1 MTLHARD
8 LINIPAE
15 TVEVAQA
22 AFPKGNVYMTM
33 RDQINLWYKDSDY
46 ADLFTSTEGR
56 VAWSPGRLNL
66 VMVMQYAEGLSDQQA
81 AEAVRS
87 RIDWKYA
94 LGLSLRDT
102 GFHYSILSEHRQRLL
117 RGGTAAR
124 LLTDMLQQM
133 QGAKLLKARGQQRT
147 DATYVLAVVRR
158 LNRLERVGET
168 LRQALNEVAKV
179 APQWLLGQV
188 SADWFERYGARFEQY
203 RLPKDKSEQQA
214 LAQQIGQDG
223 YQLLAALATVDAPT
237 VLTDLPAVQT
247 LGQVWS
253 QQFKQEAGQVQ
264 WRGRDEQPP
273 LAEKIESPYDP
284 EARYGKKRDTR
295 WVGYKVHLTE
305 SCDDD
310 LPHLITHVETVSAP
324 SHDGQALD
332 TIHHQLAQKGLL
344 PQEHLVDAAYVD
356 ATALVSSQ
364 QQHQLHLIGPAPK
377 DLSWQA
383 RDPQAY
389 DVACFTI
396 DWHQQ
401 RVICPQGNVSVLWRP
416 QQDRHGNPV
425 IDVHFASSACQAC
438 PARSRC
444 TQAKRATRRL
454 TLKPQAQ
461 HCALQAARQYQTTDH
476 FKERYKKRA
485 GIEGTISQGTRS
497 FHLRQSRFI
506 GLAKTHLHHL
516 LIACAINLSRAVFWL
531 QERPRTLT
539 RISPFA
545 ALAPY

>member
-22 AFPKGNVYMTM
+22 TFLKGNVYMTM
-33 RDQINLWYKDSDY
+33 RDRINLWYKDSDY
-46 ADLFTSTEGR
+46 ADLFKSNEGR
-56 VAWSPGRLNL
+56 VAESPGRLNL

-94 LGLSLRDT
+94 LGLPLRDP

-117 RGGTAAR
+117 SGEAEAR
-124 LLTDMLQQM
+124 LLEDMLQQM
-133 QGAKLLKARGQQRT
+133 QAAKLLRARGCQRT
-147 DATYVLAVVRR
+147 DATHVLAAVRH

-168 LRQALNEVAKV
+168 LRHALNQIAKV
-179 APQWLLGQV
+179 APEWLLEQV
-188 SADWFERYGARFEQY
+188 NPDWFELYGARFEQY
-203 RLPKDKSEQQA
+203 RLPKNKGQRQA

-223 YQLLAALATVDAPT
+223 YHLLAVLEADDTPSALANLA
-237 VLTDLPAVQT
+237 AVQT
-247 LGQVWS
+247 LGQVWG
-253 QQFKQEAGQVQ
+253 QQFKLEAGQVQ
-264 WRGRDEQPP
+264 WRSSEQQPP
-273 LAEKIESPYDP
+273 LEEKIESPYDP
-284 EARYGKKRDTR
+284 EARYSKKRDTR

-310 LPHLITHVETVSAP
+310 SPHLISHVETVCAP

-332 TIHHQLAQKGLL
+332 TIHTQLAQKGLL
-344 PQEHLVDAAYVD
+344 PREHLVDAAYVD
-356 ATALVSSQ
+356 ATALVCSQ
-364 QQHQLHLIGPAPK
+364 QVHQLELIGPAPK
-377 DLSWQA
+377 DPSWQA

-389 DVACFTI
+389 DVAYFTI
-396 DWHQQ
+396 DWAQQ
-401 RVICPQGNVSVLWRP
+401 QVICPQGNSSVLWRP
-416 QQDRHGNPV
+416 KQDRHGNPV
-425 IDVHFASSACQAC
+425 IDVHFASANCNAC

-444 TQAKRATRRL
+444 TQAKQGPRQL

-461 HCALQAARQYQTTDH
+461 HCALQAARQYQTTDD

-485 GIEGTISQGTRS
+485 GIEGTISQATRS

-531 QERPRTLT
+531 LERPRSLT

-545 ALAPY
+545 ALAPC